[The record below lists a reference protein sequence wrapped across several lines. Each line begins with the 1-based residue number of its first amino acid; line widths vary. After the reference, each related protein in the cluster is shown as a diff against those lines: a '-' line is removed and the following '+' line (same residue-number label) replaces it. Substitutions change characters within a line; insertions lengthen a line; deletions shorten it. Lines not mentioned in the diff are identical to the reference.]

1 MSGRDYGGK
10 MSITGSTGYR
20 FSPRGTI
27 NVSAAHS
34 SNEAIT
40 NQDGRVDR
48 IVTPGAPTAEV
59 NFADDGPN
67 FDVLLN
73 ADRHNITIV
82 EEKTGVTHLFTN
94 AFWTGRP
101 SSNRVNGEVSGLGIV
116 AEFYSKIG
124 G

>member
-1 MSGRDYGGK
+1 MGGRDYGGR
-10 MSITGSTGYR
+10 MSISGSIGYR
-20 FSPRGTI
+20 FSPRGTV
-27 NVSAAHS
+27 NVSAAHL

-48 IVTPGAPTAEV
+48 VITPMAPTAEV
-59 NFADDGPN
+59 NFADDGM
-67 FDVLLN
+67 DYDTLLN

-82 EEKTGVTHLFTN
+82 EEKTGVTHMWTN
-94 AFWTGRP
+94 GFWTGRP
-101 SSNRVNGEVSGLGIV
+101 SSNRINGEVTQLGIV